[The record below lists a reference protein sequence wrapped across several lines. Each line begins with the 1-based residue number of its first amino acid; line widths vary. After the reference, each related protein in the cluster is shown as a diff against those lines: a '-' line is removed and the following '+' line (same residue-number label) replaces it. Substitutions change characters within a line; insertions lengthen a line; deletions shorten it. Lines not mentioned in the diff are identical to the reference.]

1 MKSSV
6 DVSSPTLSR
15 PPLFAGLPVAE
26 FDVWEWR
33 KAELAAF
40 ARSLGIPATG
50 NKVALATR
58 IRRQLAAH
66 EVTAKT
72 DVAHVPAAVIVSAD
86 IPAVASPTVEVRT
99 PPVDA
104 EPVRAFFS
112 AAPGVSRS
120 RALAEWY
127 ARRKAAARGANRPL
141 QDT

>member
-1 MKSSV
+1 M

-15 PPLFAGLPVAE
+15 PPLFAGLPVSE
-26 FDVWEWR
+26 FDAWEWR

-50 NKVALATR
+50 NKAALAAR

-66 EVTAKT
+66 EVTAHAA
-72 DVAHVPAAVIVSAD
+72 VAHVPTPVIVSAD

-99 PPVDA
+99 PAATA

-112 AAPGVSRS
+112 AAPGVARPQ
-120 RALAEWY
+120 ALAAWY
-127 ARRKAAARGANRPL
+127 AKRKAATRKR
-141 QDT
+141 